1 MLNKLR
7 NWINEVRLEA
17 HDSSLL
23 KKIKK
28 YGWTATYVYGEDDE
42 DHQDFAYTRGF
53 SDFGAPELIVFNLD
67 PQLVNGLFWQYFE
80 YQRSGREL
88 VDGLV
93 FRIPEMDGFECTLR
107 KAVQPQTWEQHVFD
121 AICYS
126 RMHGRSDRPDVMQIV
141 WPSAATGQYPWSPG
155 CPETVIT
162 SQPAL
167 YQGSPP
173 SGAPVVDL
181 PV

>member
-1 MLNKLR
+1 MLQR
-7 NWINEVRLEA
+7 FRDWIDDARLQA

-28 YGWTATYVYGEDDE
+28 FGWTATYVYGDGDE
-42 DHQDFAYTRGF
+42 DHQDFAYTLGF
-53 SDFGAPELIVFNLD
+53 SDFAAPELIVFNFD

-80 YQRSGREL
+80 YQKSGRGL

-107 KAVQPQTWEQHVFD
+107 KAVKPQTWERHVFD
-121 AICYS
+121 TIRYS
-126 RMHGRSDRPDVMQIV
+126 RMQGRGNRPEVMQIV

-167 YQGSPP
+167 FEGNPP
-173 SGAPVVDL
+173 AGAPMVDL
-181 PV
+181 PL